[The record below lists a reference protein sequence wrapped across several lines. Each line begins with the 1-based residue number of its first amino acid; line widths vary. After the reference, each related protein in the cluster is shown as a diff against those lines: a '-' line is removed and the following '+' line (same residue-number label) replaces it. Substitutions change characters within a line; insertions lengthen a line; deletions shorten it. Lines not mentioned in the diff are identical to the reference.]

1 MVIGFV
7 FLVIILKVVEFR
19 LDNLYIYIL
28 KLVGYLISVLFIVNF
43 SFGELFGVIDF
54 VVDVRFFNDIF
65 VYWIGLVG
73 FESVDIII
81 LKFVLVFLKSCM

>member
-28 KLVGYLISVLFIVNF
+28 KLVGYLILVLFIVNF

-54 VVDVRFFNDIF
+54 VVDVWFFNDIF